1 MLNKKGKRS
10 KNKIVS
16 TGSLFDRFCN
26 LKKNQIGSKSLQY
39 RHTRK
44 KSKYSKLYSIFG
56 GRIYSLDHLG
66 SSFFVNNPLQTIQQI
81 GSEGN
86 MIWIKWLNTKNVCQ
100 TYIYIWHMST
110 HVKLITT
117 NARSVSEYFQSY
129 LDQSKYGCQELDN
142 LFRYVIQNP
151 SKIA

>member
-1 MLNKKGKRS
+1 
-10 KNKIVS
+10 
-16 TGSLFDRFCN
+16 
-26 LKKNQIGSKSLQY
+26 
-39 RHTRK
+39 
-44 KSKYSKLYSIFG
+44 
-56 GRIYSLDHLG
+56 
-66 SSFFVNNPLQTIQQI
+66 
-81 GSEGN
+81 

-100 TYIYIWHMST
+100 TCIYIWHMST

-151 SKIA
+151 SKIAYLRLRIDKILKSKYENSTFKG